1 MVVVFAVVAALSYGV
16 ADFVGGFGSRRTSPW
31 SVALMAQIGST
42 AFVLALSPL
51 VGGTMTGQD
60 AAWAVAAGI
69 ANGLGT
75 VFLYRGLS
83 TGRMGVV
90 APVSGVGA
98 AALPVMAGVALGER
112 PSMVVW
118 TGIAMALPGIWW
130 VSRESADVGTVGGDS
145 PTRSGLIDGVLAGLG
160 FGGLFVCL
168 DQIADS
174 AGVLPLAVNQA
185 VAGVVIVAIAVV
197 TRRPWVPRERPALLG
212 LVAGALAGLATA
224 AFLAATRT
232 GYLAVAA
239 VVTSLY
245 PGVTVLLAASLLR
258 ERLNGPQRL
267 GLVLCLAAIVL
278 VAAPTQSR

>member
-1 MVVVFAVVAALSYGV
+1 MVVVFALVAAVSYGV
-16 ADFVGGFGSRRTSPW
+16 ADFVGGFGSRRTSAW
-31 SVALMAQIGST
+31 SVALLAQVGST

-51 VGGTMTGQD
+51 AGGTMTPPD
-60 AAWAVAAGI
+60 VAWAVAAGV

-98 AALPVMAGVALGER
+98 ASFPVFAGVATGER
-112 PSMVVW
+112 PSLIVW

-130 VSRESADVGTVGGDS
+130 VSREPAAVGTVGGDKAA
-145 PTRSGLIDGVLAGLG
+145 RSGLIDGVLAGLG

-168 DQIADS
+168 ARIS
-174 AGVLPLAVNQA
+174 EGAGVLPLAVNQA
-185 VAGVVIVAIAVV
+185 VAGVVIVAIAIA
-197 TRRPWVPRERPALLG
+197 TGHSWVPRERAALLG

-245 PGVTVLLAASLLR
+245 PGVTVLLAAGLLR
-258 ERLNGPQRL
+258 ERLHRPQRL
-267 GLVLCLAAIVL
+267 GLILCLAAIVL